1 MNIREKFL
9 ALTSRTY
16 PHGTETE
23 LLHLLPSTINTDEF
37 GNYYVQIGDSHSM
50 FTSHLDTV
58 SSNVVNVQHVFDGQF
73 IKTNGKSILGADDKA
88 GVTILMFMIENQIPG
103 LYYFFIGE
111 EVGCTGSTLLAEK
124 FRTEKNSKIKKV
136 ISFDRRG
143 TNSVITYQSGRRCAS
158 DNFGKALAN
167 ELNNAEASF
176 LYKIDPTGVLTDSYK
191 FIDCV
196 PECTNISVGYKNEH
210 TLREEQDITHLE
222 KLAHACIK
230 INWQDLPIE
239 RNLYNQ

>member
-1 MNIREKFL
+1 MNITEKFL

-16 PHGTETE
+16 PHGTEND
-23 LLHLLPSTINTDEF
+23 LIHLLPDTLNYDEF
-37 GNYYVQIGDSHSM
+37 GNYYFQIGDSHTM

-58 SSNVVNVQHVFDGQF
+58 SSSVVNVQHVFDGQL
-73 IKTNGKSILGADDKA
+73 IKTDGKSILGADDKA
-88 GVTILMFMIENQIPG
+88 GVTILMFMIEKKIPG

-111 EVGCTGSTLLAEK
+111 EVGCIGSTMLAEK
-124 FRTEKNSKIKKV
+124 FRAEKNSRIKKV

-143 TNSVITYQSGRRCAS
+143 TNSVITYQSGIRCAS
-158 DNFGKALAN
+158 DIFGNALAN
-167 ELNNAEASF
+167 ELNNADATF
-176 LYKIDPTGVLTDSYK
+176 NYKIDPTGILTDSFK
-191 FIDCV
+191 FINCV

-230 INWQDLPIE
+230 INWQDLPVN
-239 RNLYNQ
+239 RSF